1 MAKDARDDQDS
12 GRFTLWMTR
21 LQEVAKLQKDWH
33 ARWAQE
39 QCLYALGRLDYA
51 AVRSHLASWPTDTLS
66 AFWGTK
72 KAAILAEIG
81 RVPAA
86 TATAEAALSAI
97 RGRQQ
102 TVPGD
107 IGLLSQEGW
116 TMLLLRQLTLDPRFR
131 EPRDNPAEDRRD
143 HLGAYRCNPWPDIQI
158 RAGDVMRRRDPKRR
172 RTTRRQFD
180 PGRWTTYILFSR
192 DEWDSVHAAF
202 VFLRMLEYGGLPIRC
217 GQTLIFPEPVTAA
230 VDAIWSAAAA
240 PLLAL
245 STLLRV
251 GTSQDIERTFD
262 RSAIARLSDDQITF
276 LLELTTTAI
285 RQAIQRMHAG
295 EEGSPLQNS
304 SLITVSTEMLS
315 RLAVCLSDDRL
326 EELLQLAI
334 TLYRDPLLRGIRFQ
348 RSLSNLFRRIIS
360 ALPQDRIGMKAHDL
374 AELPIPGV
382 GGFEVQDPEGW
393 TEPFAGWPWH
403 KIPVGGERQ
412 TWARTIDWLT
422 SVAATAAAG
431 PRGHALIRLHR
442 LYRLD
447 ILTGPQIQGFGE
459 ALWARLEDGLPSET
473 LFRPSAFVVLP
484 HPENQRPLAALH
496 AYLLQRDFRRLVG
509 TSPGVFSFHASEDMY
524 LHTLVDVTRTQW
536 RGDEPHH
543 YIDWSRAEALT
554 ILEKWKGWWA
564 AHKPALA
571 GRDISDVPATV
582 RKEVQQMLEVLSQ
595 VVFPRIG
602 DATPAEKSQALAL
615 LRDVDAAGASS
626 TPAIPSAIYVGMEPL
641 AAARRLRTE
650 LLNSSTPTV
659 VDAIRGIQYWVY
671 NLSTGGLPPP
681 HVALID
687 DLVRLVAL
695 RRSPAL
701 VSALTVLSDVV
712 KRVPYLLTDDH
723 WQIIS
728 TALNFLERETSL
740 QASDIETSTDELRRS
755 N

>member
-1 MAKDARDDQDS
+1 
-12 GRFTLWMTR
+12 
-21 LQEVAKLQKDWH
+21 
-33 ARWAQE
+33 
-39 QCLYALGRLDYA
+39 
-51 AVRSHLASWPTDTLS
+51 
-66 AFWGTK
+66 
-72 KAAILAEIG
+72 
-81 RVPAA
+81 
-86 TATAEAALSAI
+86 
-97 RGRQQ
+97 
-102 TVPGD
+102 
-107 IGLLSQEGW
+107 
-116 TMLLLRQLTLDPRFR
+116 
-131 EPRDNPAEDRRD
+131 
-143 HLGAYRCNPWPDIQI
+143 
-158 RAGDVMRRRDPKRR
+158 
-172 RTTRRQFD
+172 
-180 PGRWTTYILFSR
+180 
-192 DEWDSVHAAF
+192 
-202 VFLRMLEYGGLPIRC
+202 
-217 GQTLIFPEPVTAA
+217 
-230 VDAIWSAAAA
+230 
-240 PLLAL
+240 
-245 STLLRV
+245 
-251 GTSQDIERTFD
+251 
-262 RSAIARLSDDQITF
+262 
-276 LLELTTTAI
+276 
-285 RQAIQRMHAG
+285 
-295 EEGSPLQNS
+295 
-304 SLITVSTEMLS
+304 
-315 RLAVCLSDDRL
+315 
-326 EELLQLAI
+326 
-334 TLYRDPLLRGIRFQ
+334 
-348 RSLSNLFRRIIS
+348 
-360 ALPQDRIGMKAHDL
+360 MKAHDL

-484 HPENQRPLAALH
+484 HPENQRPLVALH

-509 TSPGVFSFHASEDMY
+509 ASPGVFSFPTSEDMY

-536 RGDEPHH
+536 RGDEPHR

-554 ILEKWKGWWA
+554 ILEKWKGWWT

-650 LLNSSTPTV
+650 LLNASRPTV

-671 NLSTGGLPPP
+671 NLSPRGLPPP
-681 HVALID
+681 QAALID
-687 DLVRLVAL
+687 DLVRLVTL

-712 KRVPYLLTDDH
+712 KRAPYLLTDDH

-728 TALNFLERETSL
+728 TALDFLERETSL
-740 QASDIETSTDELRRS
+740 QAPDIEASMDEVATIELEERPACRLASASLAHAISTMDRQPSQEGLREVVEHWRVAVSVDRLPEVRKAWS